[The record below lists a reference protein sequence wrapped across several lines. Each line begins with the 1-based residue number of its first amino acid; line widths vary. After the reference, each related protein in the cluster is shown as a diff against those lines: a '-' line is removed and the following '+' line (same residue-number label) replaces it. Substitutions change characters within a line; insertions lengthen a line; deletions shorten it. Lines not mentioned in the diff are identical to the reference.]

1 MKIRKIAQPKGW
13 AIFVLSGRPHLPATY
28 EDNLFAGKGKTKH
41 PLQRKIFIFEL
52 LILNYLLSL

>member
-13 AIFVLSGRPHLPATY
+13 AIFVLSGRPHLPATH

-41 PLQRKIFIFEL
+41 PL
-52 LILNYLLSL
+52 